1 MRKIPHPLERKIL
14 QPLTHSEHEV
24 MLSFQSIIEEWL
36 DGSDASPHVQLNEWL
51 DNLQEIYEK
60 AERVD
65 ELENNLYHIDSLID
79 DAENSLSEIRGYT
92 NV

>member
-1 MRKIPHPLERKIL
+1 
-14 QPLTHSEHEV
+14 
-24 MLSFQSIIEEWL
+24 MLSFQSIVESWL
-36 DGSDASPHVQLNEWL
+36 NGYDEDALEQLNEWL
-51 DNLQEIYEK
+51 DSLQEIYEK